1 MNITD
6 VDDRIIKDLMA
17 KGVTLEELTA
27 PHIERFVA
35 DLDKLHIGPPDKL
48 ARATEH
54 IPEMATII
62 KRLVDSG
69 HAYAVDDG
77 SIFFRISTWP
87 SYGVLAKLDPEQA
100 QSTERVAADDYGKD
114 DVRDF
119 AVWKGTKPG
128 ELVEYRGRNGA
139 PWLAHRVLGDEHEI
153 SRRVLRHSHRWCRSD
168 LPAP

>member
-1 MNITD
+1 
-6 VDDRIIKDLMA
+6 MA
-17 KGVTLEELTA
+17 KGVTLDELTA

-35 DLDKLHIGPPDKL
+35 DLDKLRIGPPDML

-54 IPEMATII
+54 IPEMADH
-62 KRLVDSG
+62 RQEAVDNG

-119 AVWKGTKPG
+119 AAVEGHQAG
-128 ELVEYRGRNGA
+128 RALVGHRGRQRAA
-139 PWLAHRVLGDEHEI
+139 PAGT
-153 SRRVLRHSHRWCRSD
+153 SSARR
-168 LPAP
+168 